1 MRVEWTLVMVI
12 LYTMVNTVYGHV
24 NITSRREFTTPSV
37 IEDNFTEYDEMANL
51 TDEEYYNNLV
61 EYITPEK
68 SEWVFIVLHS
78 MVFVVGLI
86 GNALVCVAVYR

>member
-1 MRVEWTLVMVI
+1 MLVKWTLVVMI
-12 LYTMVNTVYGHV
+12 CTMVNTVHGHV
-24 NITSRREFTTPSV
+24 NVTGRRESTTPSV
-37 IEDNFTEYDEMANL
+37 AEDNFTEYDEMANL